1 MEYKDYYRSLG
12 VDRNA
17 SADDI
22 KRAYRKL
29 ARQFHPDKNKA
40 AGAEDRFKEVN
51 EANEV
56 LSDPSKRQ
64 SYDALG
70 ANWRAGQ
77 RFTPPPGWSGFGNAG
92 FGNAGFGNAG
102 FRNGGRGQAD
112 AGGFSDFFSSLF
124 GGAGAGGFS
133 AADFGEH
140 PGFTQSEPERM
151 TLRIEIEDSFN
162 GANRQVAIDAKR
174 RLNVRVPQGITAG
187 QTIRLA
193 GQAPRGG
200 DLLLEVQFAPHARF
214 TAKGRDIESTLT
226 LAPWEAAL
234 GGGVEVATLG
244 GAVELKIPEGTQ
256 SGRKFRLRGRGLP
269 GSTPGDQIVTAQI
282 AVPPAISDED
292 RAFYQRMADHF
303 SFNPRS

>member
-1 MEYKDYYRSLG
+1 LEYKDYYRSLG

-17 SADDI
+17 SAEDI

-40 AGAEDRFKEVN
+40 AGAEERFKEVN

-64 SYDALG
+64 AYDALG

-77 RFTPPPGWSGFGNAG
+77 RFTPPPGWSGSG
-92 FGNAGFGNAG
+92 FGGGFHGA
-102 FRNGGRGQAD
+102 NGGRGPHD

-124 GGAGAGGFS
+124 GGLGGGFS
-133 AADFGEH
+133 ASDFGEH
-140 PGFTQSEPERM
+140 PGFASREPERV
-151 TLRIEIEDSFN
+151 TLRIELEDSFA
-162 GANRQVAIDAKR
+162 GANRQVSIDGKR
-174 RLNVRVPQGITAG
+174 RLNVRIPQGVTAG

-193 GQAPRGG
+193 GQAPHGG

-214 TAKGRDIESTLT
+214 TVKGRDIESALTLT
-226 LAPWEAAL
+226 PWEAAL
-234 GGGVEVATLG
+234 GARVAVATLG
-244 GAVELKIPEGTQ
+244 GQVELKIPEGTQ

-269 GSTPGDQIVTAQI
+269 GTTPGDQIVNAQI
-282 AVPPAISDED
+282 AVPPASSDED
-292 RAFYQRMADHF
+292 RAFYQRMAEHF
-303 SFNPRS
+303 QFNPRS